1 MLLRF
6 AFDFVYVWDF
16 VECFFFF
23 FVSLERG
30 RVTIAFSLGTVGLAT
45 SFRKEL

>member
-16 VECFFFF
+16 VECFF